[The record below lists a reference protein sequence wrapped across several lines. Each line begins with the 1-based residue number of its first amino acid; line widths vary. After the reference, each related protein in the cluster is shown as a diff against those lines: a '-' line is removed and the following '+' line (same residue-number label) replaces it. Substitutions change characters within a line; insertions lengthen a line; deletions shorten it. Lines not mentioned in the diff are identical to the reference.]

1 MSENQVVVAPTKKRN
16 TLAQAAVAFA
26 VIGATNAALAEDN
39 ITALGT
45 GVTENISAALT
56 VALGIFA
63 IGVGIIGTFKGYQY
77 LKSGVNKA

>member
-1 MSENQVVVAPTKKRN
+1 MSENQVVVAPTKKRIS
-16 TLAQAAVAFA
+16 LAQFAVATG
-26 VIGATNAALAEDN
+26 VIVATNAALAEDN
-39 ITALGT
+39 ISALGT

>member
-1 MSENQVVVAPTKKRN
+1 MSENQVVVAPTKKRIS
-16 TLAQAAVAFA
+16 LAQFVVATG
-26 VIGATNAALAEDN
+26 VIAATNAALAEDN